1 MIRIVLCV
9 GPALPRDRAVTHSGM
24 IAAMVID
31 SSLSIPAEQIADFCR
46 RHGIVELALFGS
58 AARGEMRPESDVDV
72 MVTFVPDARWDLYDY
87 AEMQG
92 ELELIFH
99 RSVDLVEKGTIS
111 NPYRRRSIIRD
122 LTVVYTA

>member
-1 MIRIVLCV
+1 
-9 GPALPRDRAVTHSGM
+9 
-24 IAAMVID
+24 MVID
-31 SSLSIPAEQIADFCR
+31 SALSIPAEQIADFCR

-72 MVTFVPDARWDLYDY
+72 MVTFVPDARWDLYHY

-99 RSVDLVEKGTIS
+99 RPVDLVEKGTIA
-111 NPYRRRSIIRD
+111 NPHRQRSIMRD
-122 LTVVYTA
+122 LTIVYAA